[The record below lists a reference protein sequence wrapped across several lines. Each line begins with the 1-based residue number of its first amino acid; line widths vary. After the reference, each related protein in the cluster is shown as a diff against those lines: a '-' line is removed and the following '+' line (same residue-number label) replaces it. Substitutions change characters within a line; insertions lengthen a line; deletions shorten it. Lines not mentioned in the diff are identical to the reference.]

1 MDVVF
6 HALIAFDDDDNST
19 LEQALD
25 RAGLASIK
33 MQSIFSF

>member
-19 LEQALD
+19 LEQALN
-25 RAGLASIK
+25 RTGLASIN

>member
-6 HALIAFDDDDNST
+6 HPLIAFDDDDNST
-19 LEQALD
+19 LEQALN
-25 RAGLASIK
+25 RTGLASIK

>member
-6 HALIAFDDDDNST
+6 HALIAFDDGDNST
-19 LEQALD
+19 FEQALD
-25 RAGLASIK
+25 RTGLASIK

>member
-6 HALIAFDDDDNST
+6 HALIAFDGDDNST

-25 RAGLASIK
+25 GTGLASIK

>member
-6 HALIAFDDDDNST
+6 HALIAFDDDDKGT

-25 RAGLASIK
+25 RTGLASIK